1 MGFTEKLFDKYFE
14 YITKNDNIPKK
25 YKEKNNE
32 IILKTCWE
40 LEYHFDIY
48 KSDIYFINSDHI
60 IVKCKE
66 KRRNYYSDTK
76 EKNYEILEKY
86 GYTSPYKTG
95 LRIVTPFNFHVGH
108 PSIVARNSGLKYD
121 PFYIIENKYQK
132 FYDYDSDILFD
143 CSFDRYFWEIKKF
156 FSDITL
162 NGSENDVKELFAKDE
177 VYPID
182 FIENEEELDGYYNSQ
197 FDYWGWRSN
206 KVTNKMKEYGLGD
219 TFIKSF
225 SNRIDTLEKYNE
237 MIDLANEIEDK
248 NLFMSLFVEKF
259 KEAEE

>member
-66 KRRNYYSDTK
+66 KRRNYCSDKK
-76 EKNYEILEKY
+76 ENHEILEKY
-86 GYTSPYKTG
+86 GYNNPYKESLT
-95 LRIVTPFNFHVGH
+95 ISTPFNIHVGH

-121 PFYIIENKYQK
+121 PYYIIENKYHK
-132 FYDYDSDILFD
+132 FYDYNSDILFD
-143 CSFDRYFWEIKKF
+143 CLFDKYFWEIDKF
-156 FSDITL
+156 FHKN
-162 NGSENDVKELFAKDE
+162 NGRSEFDVKELFAKDE
-177 VYPID
+177 VYPVD
-182 FIENEEELDGYYNSQ
+182 FIENEEELDDYYDSQ
-197 FDYWGWRSN
+197 FDYWEWKSN
-206 KVTNKMKEYGLGD
+206 KIANKMKEYGLGD
-219 TFIKSF
+219 VFIKSF
-225 SNRIDTLEKYNE
+225 SKRIDTLDKYYE

-259 KEAEE
+259 KEVEK